1 MQVDAK
7 FTFPCVD
14 ICFNYLCIKICY
26 NNKDIV
32 EYLFDETLEYTMIF
46 IL

>member
-1 MQVDAK
+1 MQVDVK

-14 ICFNYLCIKICY
+14 ICFNYLRVKICY

-32 EYLFDETLEYTMIF
+32 KYLCDETLEYTMIF